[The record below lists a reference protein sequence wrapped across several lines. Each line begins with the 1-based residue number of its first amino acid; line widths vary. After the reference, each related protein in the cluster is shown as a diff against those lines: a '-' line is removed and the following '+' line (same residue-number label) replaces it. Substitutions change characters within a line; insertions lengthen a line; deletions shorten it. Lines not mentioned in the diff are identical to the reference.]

1 MYNSRQMYNRNKAV
15 SFVKFYQLTI
25 IIIMDKYQEKYQKTV
40 KIVDYI
46 FNVLFVINI
55 IFMLIAY
62 SQ

>member
-1 MYNSRQMYNRNKAV
+1 
-15 SFVKFYQLTI
+15 
-25 IIIMDKYQEKYQKTV
+25 MDKYQEKYQKTV

-62 SQ
+62 SQWDTKFLILCWVWAILFNQD